1 MRRKNKNGMLLTRVW
16 IVLMA
21 GVLLLTL
28 ASCDA
33 SVEPELDP
41 SGVTTIST
49 DDLPD
54 PSTGC
59 IVPTDLFADGGVGK
73 DGIPALTNPLLVDAA
88 QATYLVDNSRVIGF
102 LVDGSAIAVPH
113 NILWWHEII
122 NFSFSSAR
130 LAVTYCPL
138 TGSSMAFDRAGA
150 GGGEFGVSGL
160 LFQNNLT
167 MYDRTSLESLWPQMS
182 RQAGCGAR
190 VGTQLA
196 MVPVVEM
203 TWAGWQSLHP
213 DTKVVSDATG
223 HDRNYTP
230 SGYPYGGYEDP
241 RDPSLLFR
249 MPVDGRRLPKE
260 RVLGIPDLDGGI
272 AFPFFELDEE
282 GPVRAVHETVGGAS
296 VVVFWDRERV
306 GAMAY
311 RPFHDGQPLT
321 FEARDGRLL
330 DLETGSEWR
339 LDGLAVEGPLAGERL
354 EPVAEAYVAFW
365 FAWAA
370 FQPQTR
376 LWEWGGS
383 G

>member
-1 MRRKNKNGMLLTRVW
+1 MRTTRFWLVV
-16 IVLMA
+16 IA
-21 GVLLLTL
+21 GVLMLTL
-28 ASCDA
+28 AGCDA
-33 SVEPELDP
+33 SVGEDSASPP
-41 SGVTTIST
+41 STLLTE
-49 DDLPD
+49 DAPD
-54 PSTGC
+54 PSGC
-59 IVPTDLFADGGVGK
+59 IVPTNLFADGGVGK
-73 DGIPALTNPLLVDAA
+73 DGIPSLTNPPLINAA
-88 QATYLVDNSRVIGF
+88 RATYLADDSRVIG
-102 LVDGSAIAVPH
+102 LVIDGIALAVPH
-113 NILWWHEII
+113 NILWWHEIV
-122 NFSFSSAR
+122 NFRFSRS

-138 TGSSMAFDRAGA
+138 TGSSMAFDRASA

-167 MYDRTSLESLWPQMS
+167 MYDRTNDESLWPQMS

-190 VGTQLA
+190 VGTRLE
-196 MVPVVEM
+196 MFPVVEM

-241 RDPSLLFR
+241 NDPSLLFR

-272 AFPFFELDEE
+272 AFPFFELDEQ
-282 GPVRAVHETVGGAS
+282 GPVRVVHETVGGAS

-339 LDGLAVEGPLAGERL
+339 LDGLAVSGPLAGERL

-376 LWEWGGS
+376 LWDSE
-383 G
+383 

>member
-1 MRRKNKNGMLLTRVW
+1 
-16 IVLMA
+16 MA
-21 GVLLLTL
+21 GVLMLTL
-28 ASCDA
+28 VGCDTSVGADSASPPSTLLPEDA
-33 SVEPELDP
+33 
-41 SGVTTIST
+41 
-49 DDLPD
+49 PD
-54 PSTGC
+54 PSGC
-59 IVPTDLFADGGVGK
+59 IVPTNLFADGGVGK
-73 DGIPALTNPLLVDAA
+73 DGIPALTNPPLIDAA
-88 QATYLVDNSRVIGF
+88 RATYLADDSRVIG
-102 LVDGSAIAVPH
+102 LLIDGIALAVPH
-113 NILWWHEII
+113 NILWWHEIV
-122 NFSFSSAR
+122 NFRFSRS

-138 TGSSMAFDRAGA
+138 TGSSMAFDRASA

-167 MYDRTSLESLWPQMS
+167 MYDRTNDESLWPQMS
-182 RQAGCGAR
+182 RQAACGAR
-190 VGTQLA
+190 VGTQLV
-196 MVPVVEM
+196 MFPVVEM

-241 RDPSLLFR
+241 NDPSLLFR

-272 AFPFFELDEE
+272 AFPFFELDEQ
-282 GPVRAVHETVGGAS
+282 GPVRVVHETVGGAS

-311 RPFHDGQPLT
+311 RPIHDAQPLT

-339 LDGLAVEGPLAGERL
+339 LDGLAVSGPLAGERL

-376 LWEWGGS
+376 LWDSE
-383 G
+383 